1 MEYDIDIGA
10 VANLATA
17 KNVLK
22 EMIKNT
28 AEDETLQTSGSEFLS
43 LV

>member
-1 MEYDIDIGA
+1 MEYDTDTGA

-28 AEDETLQTSGSEFLS
+28 AEDGTLQSGSEFLS